1 MPGVIRIISRLTH
14 SPRGAG
20 VKVHYR
26 GKAQCSDGAA
36 NIYTAKIMDDGFA
49 SIIKVLKT
57 APTGIETE
65 LEDVIPP
72 EGKKAVGVA
81 LMVSGANLHIGYT
94 ADHGDFDTIDVE
106 EVRTNYVIPYGPSGP
121 ELGMAG
127 AFVPSGAPEPTPEPT
142 PTITVEEIMSAM
154 RAEFGGNIRQGLQD
168 KARDGVKALSASLQ
182 ARGLDRWL
190 MDRVF
195 ECLTTN
201 WPDQFPMP
209 DQPSE
214 QPDLGEPTETLV
226 EGD

>member
-1 MPGVIRIISRLTH
+1 MATVIRRAT
-14 SPRGAG
+14 
-20 VKVHYR
+20 
-26 GKAQCSDGAA
+26 AA
-36 NIYTAKIMDDGFA
+36 PPAKIHYLANSSVCDGGANVFDA
-49 SIIKVLKT
+49 FVSNDGGSAVVRLVKT
-57 APTGIETE
+57 SPTGGTVD
-65 LEDVIPP
+65 LPP
-72 EGKKAVGVA
+72 V
-81 LMVSGANLHIGYT
+81 
-94 ADHGDFDTIDVE
+94 
-106 EVRTNYVIPYGPSGP
+106 YGPENSKVDGVTLVQSGRDLHVRMTSHVGDQNTMLSVEVLQGACVP
-121 ELGMAG
+121 YPGNPQMGMAG

-201 WPDQFPMP
+201 WPDQFPIP
-209 DQPSE
+209 DQPSDE